1 MHASVL
7 TYPNAAYPG
16 SAPST
21 PSQMRAN
28 SANATLI
35 LPLPSPFSPSSPPV
49 EVDADVDAEKDELA
63 RRSCSPEKTD
73 CTNASPAG
81 VCVPRPYTSVTR
93 KARAFVGGP
102 ARIAIWSMMT
112 CAAAC
117 RFAVPSAV
125 SEKLM
130 SVWALGKRKVEG
142 ADSWNRR
149 SRWGENQWVSTRGVL
164 VLTYLMPKNTAYSV
178 VSGSSSLDW
187 FRNVFTERAKP
198 GFREGMDLGTTKE
211 TYPVRRNRPA

>member
-7 TYPNAAYPG
+7 AYPNAAYPG

-21 PSQMRAN
+21 PSQIRAN

-35 LPLPSPFSPSSPPV
+35 RLLCV
-49 EVDADVDAEKDELA
+49 DVDMDELA
-63 RRSCSPEKTD
+63 RRSRSPEKTD

-93 KARAFVGGP
+93 NARAFVGGR
-102 ARIAIWSMMT
+102 ARMAIWSMMT

-125 SEKLM
+125 SARLA
-130 SVWALGKRKVEG
+130 SVWALGE
-142 ADSWNRR
+142 
-149 SRWGENQWVSTRGVL
+149 RG
-164 VLTYLMPKNTAYSV
+164 
-178 VSGSSSLDW
+178 
-187 FRNVFTERAKP
+187 
-198 GFREGMDLGTTKE
+198 
-211 TYPVRRNRPA
+211 